1 MRGWQ
6 GGQEGGKMDENKFR
20 EIIQYAIAKE
30 IEAIDFYNR
39 ANKVAKYRGVKKL
52 LLEIA
57 QEEEA
62 HRKLL
67 ENLIIEGINQSRIA
81 PIRDLKISDYLIEID
96 LKPIMSYMA
105 ILKIGIKMEEQFI
118 KLYNDLK
125 ESITDEKIRDLL
137 TRLVQE
143 EEKHRLKFDK
153 ELFSK

>member
-1 MRGWQ
+1 
-6 GGQEGGKMDENKFR
+6 MDENKFR
-20 EIIQYAIAKE
+20 EFIQYAIAKE

-67 ENLIIEGINQSRIA
+67 ENLIIEEINQSRIEL
-81 PIRDLKISDYLIEID
+81 IRDLKISDYLIEID
-96 LKPIMSYMA
+96 LKPFMSYMA
-105 ILKIGIKMEEQFI
+105 ILKIGMKMEEQFI

-125 ESITDEKIRDLL
+125 ESITDEKIRNLL
-137 TRLVQE
+137 TRLVHE